1 MSDEMKAHPVIP
13 ADMTKSHNSPSP
25 PELSLKILSPRFKF
39 PEPAIPKGLS
49 CFICFREISLSRN
62 LLSCDR
68 CSHQYKTRVTFYYR
82 FTLWSFFAVVVQL
95 LSHVQ
100 LCDPM
105 DCSTPGSSVLHCLL
119 EFAQI
124 HVHWICDAV
133 LPFHPLRPHSPFAF
147 NRPQNQGLLQGV
159 SSLHQVAKVLELQH
173 HFFQWIFRTDFL

>member
-105 DCSTPGSSVLHCLL
+105 DCSMPGLPVHTNSWSLLKLMSIESVMPSNHY
-119 EFAQI
+119 
-124 HVHWICDAV
+124 
-133 LPFHPLRPHSPFAF
+133 PSP
-147 NRPQNQGLLQGV
+147 V
-159 SSLHQVAKVLELQH
+159 SSIPGTPSSPECLEVFVICLIASLSFPVVA
-173 HFFQWIFRTDFL
+173 

>member
-119 EFAQI
+119 EFVQI
-124 HVHWICDAV
+124 HV
-133 LPFHPLRPHSPFAF
+133 R
-147 NRPQNQGLLQGV
+147 
-159 SSLHQVAKVLELQH
+159 
-173 HFFQWIFRTDFL
+173 